1 MAADD
6 LFEQPDDATPLRPE
20 EAAALRV
27 PVVDRRQLNEIE
39 AANVEAGRV
48 WALRSRRDCM
58 TDAYLCEL
66 HRRMFGD
73 VWRWAGAYRSFDDI
87 NIGDTPAVQ
96 VPVSVRQALDDARY
110 WMEHK
115 TYGPAELAVRL
126 HHRLVLVHPFV
137 NGNGR
142 CTRLLADVVV
152 HRLKAKPLTW
162 GSSSLVEVGAARKAY
177 VAALYDADN
186 HNLDPLVAFAQS

>member
-1 MAADD
+1 MADD

-39 AANVEAGRV
+39 AANVASGRA
-48 WALRSRRDCM
+48 WALRSRKDCL
-58 TDAYLCEL
+58 TADYLCEL
-66 HRRMFGD
+66 HKRMFGD
-73 VWRWAGAYRSFDDI
+73 VWRWAGNYRTFDV
-87 NIGDTPAVQ
+87 NIGNTPFVQ
-96 VPVSVRQALDDARY
+96 VPVEVRQVLDDARY
-110 WMEHK
+110 WMDNG
-115 TYGPAELAVRL
+115 TYAPAELAVRL

-152 HRLKAKPLTW
+152 KRLKAAPLSW
-162 GSSSLVEVGAARKAY
+162 GSVSLAETGEARAAY
-177 VAALYDADN
+177 VAALGDADN
-186 HNLDPLVAFAQS
+186 HDLDPLVRFAQA